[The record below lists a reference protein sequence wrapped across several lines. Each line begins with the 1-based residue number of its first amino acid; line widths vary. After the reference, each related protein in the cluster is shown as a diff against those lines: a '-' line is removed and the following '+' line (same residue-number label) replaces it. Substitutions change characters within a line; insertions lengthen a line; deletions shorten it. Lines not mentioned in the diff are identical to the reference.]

1 MPFKKGQKPWIMGKH
16 HSEETRRKIGITQKG
31 KILSEEH
38 KKKISIKNKGRIVSE
53 ETKRKYRI
61 TMQKRY
67 PDGIKRTEEQKKK
80 MRGFKHSEETKR
92 KLSESHKGKGLG
104 KDNPMFGKK
113 QSPEFKKKMS
123 ERMKGKNHPNY
134 GKHPFS
140 EKTLRKMSES
150 HKGFKPSE
158 ETKRKHSERMKGKKN
173 PMFGKPRTEEE
184 KKKISENRKG
194 IESWFKGKHHSEETK
209 RKLSESKKGKVSGKD
224 NPMFGKKHT
233 SETRKIIRKKRW
245 DQVVPTK
252 DTKFEL
258 SIQSL
263 LREKGIKFEKHKS
276 ILGQPDIFIKPNLCI
291 FLDGDFHHANPSK
304 YSDDAIIWNE
314 RISKTSGKRVTAITA
329 KMIQEKDKRIREEL
343 RAEGKK
349 IIEGWYSD
357 WEKDKEKFFQK
368 ILKAIKEAKSVLE

>member
-1 MPFKKGQKPWIMGKH
+1 MGKH
-16 HSEETRRKIGITQKG
+16 HSEESRRKIGITQKG

-53 ETKRKYRI
+53 ETKRKRRR

-67 PDGIKRTEEQKKK
+67 PDGIKLTEEQKKK

-92 KLSESHKGKGLG
+92 KMSEGHKGKGLG

-113 QSPEFKKKMS
+113 WTEEQKKKMS
-123 ERMKGKNHPNY
+123 DRIKGKNHPNY

-173 PMFGKPRTEEE
+173 PMYGKPRTEEV

-194 IESWFKGKHHSEETK
+194 IESWFKGKHHSEEAK
-209 RKLSESKKGKVSGKD
+209 RKQSERMKGKVSGKD

-233 SETRKIIRKKRW
+233 LETKKIIRKKRW
-245 DQVVPTK
+245 NQVVPTK

-263 LREKGIKFEKHKS
+263 LREKGIEFEKHKS

-314 RISKTSGKRVTAITA
+314 RISKTSGRRMTTITA

-349 IIEGWYSD
+349 IIAGWYSD
-357 WEKDKEKFFQK
+357 WRKDKEKFFQK
-368 ILKAIKEAKSVLE
+368 ILKAIKESKRT

>member
-1 MPFKKGQKPWIMGKH
+1 MILVFKKGQKPWIMGKH
-16 HSEETRRKIGITQKG
+16 HSEKTRRKIGITQKG

-113 QSPEFKKKMS
+113 
-123 ERMKGKNHPNY
+123 H
-134 GKHPFS
+134 
-140 EKTLRKMSES
+140 TL
-150 HKGFKPSE
+150 
-158 ETKRKHSERMKGKKN
+158 
-173 PMFGKPRTEEE
+173 
-184 KKKISENRKG
+184 
-194 IESWFKGKHHSEETK
+194 
-209 RKLSESKKGKVSGKD
+209 
-224 NPMFGKKHT
+224 
-233 SETRKIIRKKRW
+233 ETRKIIRKKRW

-263 LREKGIKFEKHKS
+263 LREKGIEFEKHKS

-314 RISKTSGKRVTAITA
+314 RISKTSGRRMPAKTA
-329 KMIQEKDKRIREEL
+329 KMIQEKDKRIRDEL
-343 RAEGKK
+343 RVEGKK
-349 IIEGWYSD
+349 IITGWYSD
-357 WEKDKEKFFQK
+357 WRKDKEKFFQK
-368 ILKAIKEAKSVLE
+368 ILKAIKESRR

>member
-1 MPFKKGQKPWIMGKH
+1 MILTKKGHKPWN
-16 HSEETRRKIGITQKG
+16 KG
-31 KILSEEH
+31 K
-38 KKKISIKNKGRIVSE
+38 KGVQIPSE
-53 ETKRKYRI
+53 ETKRK
-61 TMQKRY
+61 M
-67 PDGIKRTEEQKKK
+67 
-80 MRGFKHSEETKR
+80 SEG
-92 KLSESHKGKGLG
+92 HKGKGLG

-113 QSPEFKKKMS
+113 WTEEQKKKMS
-123 ERMKGKNHPNY
+123 DRIKGKNHPNY

-158 ETKRKHSERMKGKKN
+158 ETKRKHSERMKGK
-173 PMFGKPRTEEE
+173 
-184 KKKISENRKG
+184 
-194 IESWFKGKHHSEETK
+194 
-209 RKLSESKKGKVSGKD
+209 VSGKD

-233 SETRKIIRKKRW
+233 LETRKIIRKKRW

-263 LREKGIKFEKHKS
+263 LREKGIEFEKHKS

-314 RISKTSGKRVTAITA
+314 RISKTSGKRMPAKTA
-329 KMIQEKDKRIREEL
+329 KMIQEKDERIREEL

-349 IIEGWYSD
+349 IITGWYSD
-357 WEKDKEKFFQK
+357 WRKDKEKFFQK
-368 ILKAIKEAKSVLE
+368 ILKAIKESKRI

>member
-1 MPFKKGQKPWIMGKH
+1 MGKH
-16 HSEETRRKIGITQKG
+16 HSEESRRKIGITQKG

-53 ETKRKYRI
+53 ETKRKRRR

-67 PDGIKRTEEQKKK
+67 PDGIKLTEEQKKK

-92 KLSESHKGKGLG
+92 KMSEGHKGKGLG

-113 QSPEFKKKMS
+113 WTEEQKKKMS
-123 ERMKGKNHPNY
+123 DRIKGKNHPNY

-158 ETKRKHSERMKGKKN
+158 ETKRKHSVRMKGKKN
-173 PMFGKPRTEEE
+173 PMYGKLRTEEE
-184 KKKISENRKG
+184 KKKMSENRKG

-224 NPMFGKKHT
+224 NPMFGKTHT
-233 SETRKIIRKKRW
+233 LETRKIIRKKRW

-263 LREKGIKFEKHKS
+263 LREKGIEFEKHKS

-314 RISKTSGKRVTAITA
+314 RISKTSGKRMPAKTA

-349 IIEGWYSD
+349 IIAGWYSD
-357 WEKDKEKFFQK
+357 WRKDKEKFFQK
-368 ILKAIKEAKSVLE
+368 ILKAIKESKRI

>member
-1 MPFKKGQKPWIMGKH
+1 MGKH
-16 HSEETRRKIGITQKG
+16 HSEESRRKIGITQKG

-38 KKKISIKNKGRIVSE
+38 KKKISIKNKWRIVSE
-53 ETKRKYRI
+53 ETKRKRRR

-67 PDGIKRTEEQKKK
+67 PDGIKLTEEQKKK

-92 KLSESHKGKGLG
+92 KMSEGHKGKGLG

-113 QSPEFKKKMS
+113 WTEEQKKKMS
-123 ERMKGKNHPNY
+123 DRIKGKNHPNY

-158 ETKRKHSERMKGKKN
+158 ETKRKHSVRMKGKKN
-173 PMFGKPRTEEE
+173 PMYGKLRTEEE
-184 KKKISENRKG
+184 KKKMSENRKG

-209 RKLSESKKGKVSGKD
+209 RKLSESKKWKVSGKD
-224 NPMFGKKHT
+224 NPMFGKTHT
-233 SETRKIIRKKRW
+233 LETRKIIRKKRW

-263 LREKGIKFEKHKS
+263 LREKGIEFEKHKS

-314 RISKTSGKRVTAITA
+314 RISKTSGKRMPAKTA
-329 KMIQEKDKRIREEL
+329 KMIQEKDERIREEL

-349 IIEGWYSD
+349 IITGWYSD
-357 WEKDKEKFFQK
+357 WRKDKEKFFQK
-368 ILKAIKEAKSVLE
+368 ILKAIKESKGI